1 MCYTK
6 SRMSLFPGL
15 IGHEKAKEVISRM
28 LEHKTLPHALLFI
41 GPVQVGKTMFIE
53 LLIKSLFE
61 TTKSL
66 ELIPDVLMLEREVD
80 PKTEKT
86 KSNLSVEQVREFVQR
101 LSMSA
106 MLGSWKVGF
115 IKEADRLSMAAANAL
130 LKTLEEPKG
139 KTFIVLRATSTR
151 DVPATIVS
159 RCQVIRLYS
168 VSEITIQEAL
178 VKRGLAKSDATA
190 FTKRS
195 YGRPGIAIDAV
206 TSSEQQ
212 AEIDIQTEAFLKLL
226 RSPLPEQFAAVTNLV
241 SKDEQNKTD
250 ELIQLLDRWEPLL
263 RDVMLVQQG
272 CPKLCMHDEQHDR
285 IRQLATKL
293 TPHQL
298 RAFFQR
304 IKDVRDATRFHV
316 NAHLSLEHIFLST
329 SL

>member
-1 MCYTK
+1 
-6 SRMSLFPGL
+6 MSLFPGL

-66 ELIPDVLMLEREVD
+66 ELIPDVLTLEREVD

-206 TSSEQQ
+206 TSSQQQ
-212 AEIDIQTEAFLKLL
+212 AEADVQTETFLKLL
-226 RSPLPEQFAAVTNLV
+226 QSSLPEQFAAVTELV

-250 ELIQLLDRWEPLL
+250 ELIDGLQSPLGL
-263 RDVMLVQQG
+263 
-272 CPKLCMHDEQHDR
+272 EA
-285 IRQLATKL
+285 LATLDWMFSKDKCEPNLTQVKEGLRNWHGGNGAGERKL
-293 TPHQL
+293 
-298 RAFFQR
+298 R
-304 IKDVRDATRFHV
+304 IFSDTLLTICIDR
-316 NAHLSLEHIFLST
+316 LSKESFLYR
-329 SL
+329 